1 MLSTCYARA
10 LQAYTWGMPIIRT
23 DTYTVLERL
32 EIRDAKSRTD
42 AELLESNR
50 LCRDPFHVL
59 TDYSKF
65 LTRTVMEKQK
75 QKGPPSTKLRGLPK
89 DSLEIRVSKTL
100 SWILRHGAKSEGL
113 YMRPDGFVRV
123 TDLVS
128 ARYSDHVSRDRV
140 FTMESRQLASPKLQT
155 QLDFAGL
162 EKMVQDDEK
171 MRYTMMSGPDEKAL
185 DAGDIWWIRAN
196 HGHSMEAVKIDLKP
210 ILSASDIPMAVHGT
224 NKKAWSSI
232 SKQGLSKMTRN
243 HIHLA
248 QGVPGN
254 GVISGMRN
262 SASVLIYIDVQK
274 ALDAGI
280 LFFLSDNGVVLTEG
294 DSRGFLSPEFFS
306 RVENRYGKPL
316 PGWQPAT
323 AVDGNEEKEAEK
335 EGDIPLS
342 SAAPT

>member
-1 MLSTCYARA
+1 
-10 LQAYTWGMPIIRT
+10 
-23 DTYTVLERL
+23 
-32 EIRDAKSRTD
+32 
-42 AELLESNR
+42 
-50 LCRDPFHVL
+50 
-59 TDYSKF
+59 
-65 LTRTVMEKQK
+65 MEKQK
-75 QKGPPSTKLRGLPK
+75 QKATPSTKLRGLPK
-89 DSLEIRVSKTL
+89 DSPEVRISKTL

-123 TDLVS
+123 TDL
-128 ARYSDHVSRDRV
+128 
-140 FTMESRQLASPKLQT
+140 LASPKLQT

-162 EKMVQDDEK
+162 EKIVQDDKK
-171 MRYTMMSGPDEKAL
+171 MRYTMMSGPDEKAP
-185 DAGDIWWIRAN
+185 DAGDICWIRAN
-196 HGHSMEAVKIDLKP
+196 QGHSMQTVKLDLKP

-224 NKKAWSSI
+224 NKKAWPSI
-232 SKQGLSKMTRN
+232 AKQGLSKMTRN

-306 RVENRYGKPL
+306 RVENQFGKPL

-323 AVDGNEEKEAEK
+323 SVDGKEENEEGDAPSSSQALAETSPQEA
-335 EGDIPLS
+335 
-342 SAAPT
+342 